1 MVSPWRF
8 RPGARS
14 TSTTCV
20 SVDFRHATSARR
32 LPSFA
37 VTANSVGGVA
47 SYLNSWEAPPTL
59 RALSV
64 HEPVSDARGLSG
76 PAYCEAAEHEA
87 IPDVGSV
94 PENETVSARLYQPF
108 ASGARSTTAET
119 DGGLLSILIVTVCPP
134 VPPSLT
140 AVQANCVPAV
150 SAVSVLES
158 QPVVE
163 RMVDSGSTMLQF
175 SVTVARHH
183 PLAGFAGEYTG
194 VTTGGVGSPRTPP
207 APCGSTNMAASA
219 PAKTVRR
226 KILRR
231 TLRRSNPGLTRTCL
245 PPVAWWCFCDA
256 TPGAGKCQSG
266 TDVSGRGR
274 RAPPPHQLLFLS

>member
-47 SYLNSWEAPPTL
+47 SYLNSWEALPTL
-59 RALSV
+59 PALSV

-94 PENETVSARLYQPF
+94 PENE
-108 ASGARSTTAET
+108 
-119 DGGLLSILIVTVCPP
+119 
-134 VPPSLT
+134 
-140 AVQANCVPAV
+140 
-150 SAVSVLES
+150 
-158 QPVVE
+158 
-163 RMVDSGSTMLQF
+163 RMIDSGSTMLQF
-175 SVTVARHH
+175 SVTVPRHH
-183 PLAGFAGEYTG
+183 PFAGLAGE
-194 VTTGGVGSPRTPP
+194 
-207 APCGSTNMAASA
+207 
-219 PAKTVRR
+219 
-226 KILRR
+226 
-231 TLRRSNPGLTRTCL
+231 
-245 PPVAWWCFCDA
+245 
-256 TPGAGKCQSG
+256 
-266 TDVSGRGR
+266 
-274 RAPPPHQLLFLS
+274 